1 MEYKEKIIIFGQLFI
16 VINSLLNFPFS
27 NQFYDEYKINIPF
40 SDKELD
46 YFNIN
51 KKNFTIC
58 EQWIPSLFNPIF
70 LLPYD
75 IDTKKYEK
83 ITNINFNLICPVI
96 SEENLQIN
104 LLNYSDYNITFA
116 KIRFDE
122 GIVKNCYFGLNFA
135 FGDYN
140 SILNYSKNIL
150 SQLKD
155 INKIKKKIF
164 SFKKWKINKDS
175 INTSLYIGDSHD
187 NFIVK
192 NENATI
198 GSCKLNTTYPYWGC
212 FFKGMSFRNSYTD
225 LINDKNN
232 NSYNVYFSS
241 ENYQILFPES
251 FKSKFD
257 KITNNS
263 CVLTEEEAINNYG
276 LRCEN
281 FFDKDNY
288 TTIELITDEMN
299 ITVEIDNLN
308 RFSEGDP
315 KKKNITRIKYR
326 NIDYFIFP
334 LIMFKQFHIQ
344 FDAEDNLTSFY
355 TTDQSI
361 LKVKK
366 DDKQKKDKHSSNA
379 STIFLII
386 FIILLIVVLV
396 FGVFWFIK
404 KRKNSVEKNINKYNK
419 FEDEDNFKDMNEKRV
434 F

>member
-1 MEYKEKIIIFGQLFI
+1 MEYKEKLIILAQLFI
-16 VINSLLNFPFS
+16 IINSLLNLPFS
-27 NQFYDEYKINIPF
+27 IQFYDEYKINIPF

-58 EQWIPSLFNPIF
+58 EKWTPSLFNPIF
-70 LLPYD
+70 LIPSEIETSHLD
-75 IDTKKYEK
+75 K
-83 ITNINFNLICPVI
+83 ISMENFDFNSLVI
-96 SEENLQIN
+96 SEDQIQIN
-104 LLNYSDYNITFA
+104 LYYYSDDNLALA
-116 KIRFDE
+116 KQRFGNGE
-122 GIVKNCYFGLNFA
+122 VKSCYFGLNFGI
-135 FGDYN
+135 GDYKL
-140 SILNYSKNIL
+140 ILNDSNNIL

-155 INKIKKKIF
+155 NNKINKKIF
-164 SFKKWKINKDS
+164 SFNKWKINKDS

-187 NFIVK
+187 NFILK

-241 ENYQILFPES
+241 ENYQIIFPTT
-251 FKSKFD
+251 FKDKFN
-257 KITNNS
+257 KITNKS
-263 CVLTEEEAINNYG
+263 CNLTQEEEINNYG

-308 RFSEGDP
+308 RFSKGDP
-315 KKKNITRIKYR
+315 KKNKITRIQYR
-326 NIDYFIFP
+326 NIDHFIFP

-344 FDAEDNLTSFY
+344 FDAEENLTSFY

-366 DDKQKKDKHSSNA
+366 DDKHKKDKDSSNA

-386 FIILLIVVLV
+386 FIILLIVFLL